1 MAQLSR
7 YHRIHKFPTGETLIY
22 YKHNINNTTK
32 FLAGFLGGAM
42 QDIIPGTAHFLEHM
56 LHKESP
62 MFDKE
67 FIAKM
72 NKQFDVDSNA
82 YTSDQYLMFYGDV
95 PNRNLDSVLELN
107 SHLLLNKTFNEKS
120 IDLERGAIDEE
131 INMYANEGCGEQQ
144 IKASGKLGIGILDEA
159 IETITVPRTP
169 DDFSILGSHDDIA
182 KINGEVL
189 KEYSD
194 RVFVAENMVMTVVSN
209 LEFDEIKEKM
219 EKYFVGK
226 AKSDPT
232 KRVRYQKTK
241 YYPPSNYIVKDNTGN
256 QKTVEIAVSFM
267 SKKPEKDTRLYSYV
281 EDYIFNGF
289 GGRLLNEI
297 RRKKGLAY
305 TTQFVPLILPNN
317 MALNTIYVTTSKD
330 KVNETIKTVGQIIKD
345 IAQNGV
351 TQQELSECQN
361 MIITR
366 EEDRKNGLKTIDP
379 FLIFQRYLEGTEV
392 FFNNQIHRVKE
403 LSLDTVN
410 KYLTD
415 TYSNAN
421 MFITVKGDLP
431 EDCYTPYQIQ
441 KILNARLSQVSCD
454 MMTGEYR
461 IFETDEPISQKKAFE
476 VTNGVTKTE
485 KYANMAFVLDTTT
498 GEIQKDLGT
507 NILQSIFDQ
516 YSIQEK
522 VMVTNELLKNL
533 GVNFSVKLA
542 TQEQLDEMEQ
552 DIEEDET
559 KVDEKDIDT
568 NDIDAGEDED
578 ELNEDYGND
587 EPFEYIE

>member
-7 YHRIHKFPTGETLIY
+7 YHRIHKFPNGATLIY

-42 QDIIPGTAHFLEHM
+42 QDKIPGTAHFLEHM
-56 LHKESP
+56 LHKEAP
-62 MFDKE
+62 TFDKE
-67 FIAKM
+67 FIASM
-72 NKQFDVDSNA
+72 NKQFDVDNNA
-82 YTSDQYLMFYGDV
+82 FTSDQYLMFYGDV
-95 PNRNLDSVLELN
+95 PNRNLDTVLDLN
-107 SHLLLNKTFNEKS
+107 SNLLFNKVFDEKS

-131 INMYANEGCGEQQ
+131 INMYANEGGAEQ
-144 IKASGKLGIGILDEA
+144 INAAGKMGIGILDEA
-159 IETITVPRTP
+159 IETITIPRTP
-169 DDFSILGSHDDIA
+169 EGFSILGSHEDIA
-182 KINGEVL
+182 QINADVL

-219 EKYFVGK
+219 EKYFVSK

-256 QKTVEIAVSFM
+256 QKTVEVAVSFM

-289 GGRLLNEI
+289 AGRLLNEI

-317 MALNTIYVTTSKD
+317 MALNTIYVTTSRE

-351 TQQELSECQN
+351 TQQELTECQN

-379 FLIFQRYLEGTEV
+379 FLIFTRYLEGTEV

-454 MMTGEYR
+454 MMTGDYKV
-461 IFETDEPISQKKAFE
+461 FETGEQISQKKAFE
-476 VTNGVTKTE
+476 ITNGVTKTE

-498 GEIQKDLGT
+498 GELKQEIGT
-507 NILQSIFDQ
+507 NLLQSIFDQ

-533 GVNFSVKLA
+533 GVNFSVQLA
-542 TQEQLDEMEQ
+542 TQDQMDEMDQ
-552 DIEEDET
+552 GDDDTNI
-559 KVDEKDIDT
+559 DEKPDIDT

-578 ELNEDYGND
+578 ELNEDYGNE